1 MSRLHVDSVT
11 KTFHE
16 KKILQDIFLSCDVG
30 EIVGLLG
37 RNGTG
42 KSTLL
47 KIIFGVV
54 PADYSFIRF
63 GEKVMKTQWDRK
75 NNIAYLPQYSFL
87 PKNIKIAQLAKLFCK
102 ENHQNSELLDRFS
115 EEKIKNLS
123 AGEARLIEILF
134 IIYSDAKI
142 ALLDE
147 PFHSLSP
154 KIISI
159 IKEEIKK
166 LKTEKGFIISDH
178 QYNDVLEISD
188 KNVLLVNR
196 SLQVI
201 KDLTDLKFHK
211 YIFVKNRSLKIIFVA
226 LN

>member
-1 MSRLHVDSVT
+1 MSRLHVDSIR
-11 KTFHE
+11 KTYHE
-16 KKILQDIFLSCDVG
+16 KKILRDIFLSCEDG

-47 KIIFGVV
+47 QIIFGVV
-54 PADYSFIRF
+54 SADFSFVRF

-75 NNIAYLPQYSFL
+75 NIIAYLPQYSFL
-87 PKNIKIAQLAKLFCK
+87 PKNIKIAQLAKLFCNK
-102 ENHQNSELLDRFS
+102 NHRNSELLAGFS

-123 AGEARLIEILF
+123 VGEARLIEILF

-159 IKEEIKK
+159 IKEEIKEEIKK

-178 QYNDVLEISD
+178 QYEDVLEISD
-188 KNVLLVNR
+188 KNALLVNG

-201 KDLTDLKFHK
+201 EDLTDLKFHK
-211 YIFVKNRSLKIIFVA
+211 YIP
-226 LN
+226 